1 MPQGRWLTS
10 LTIDGLTVGRR
21 LALAATI
28 SEAVH
33 ERLGT
38 LTVAAHACRSTLLK
52 IITLFTRHGDAAEM
66 TAVLLLTLAGITPLR
81 VSARVFTG
89 NERRTFFT
97 LLHLIAGSG
106 RTLTAEEV
114 RTFLAHR
121 AALTDAFTGTPAADT
136 VRLLFSLA
144 AGLTEG
150 SSLLLSSLSSAGD
163 VIYITPTGLTVIAA
177 LTVET
182 RITPARVQRLLTAGR
197 AVSAAGGTVSVLT
210 GPAATIARAFR
221 DAMSDTP
228 AAPRALFTSDTDG
241 KPLTGFRLG
250 QETVTLPG
258 TAAPALLAAF
268 GRALTRVREM
278 LLSAPETAPFFLLGT
293 TDVRFTQRSRFTAVF
308 VPLAF
313 IALPYGLWL
322 SELTAS
328 GLIRPVPPEIRR
340 KNLPRGVALRRDAS
354 ADRLTAGV
362 LLNTARFMSLPV
374 TKQRTA
380 LLTDEKTLVND
391 AMKPLTP
398 AALKA
403 KEEPQ
408 IPPRLL
414 QPAVTERDE
423 AVLADAFPEKLP
435 AKLKTMTLVDL
446 IEHFVRTERS
456 KQD

>member
-52 IITLFTRHGDAAEM
+52 IITLFARHGDAAEM
-66 TAVLLLTLAGITPLR
+66 TAVLLLTLVGITPLR
-81 VSARVFTG
+81 VSARVFAG

-106 RTLTAEEV
+106 RTL
-114 RTFLAHR
+114 
-121 AALTDAFTGTPAADT
+121 T

-163 VIYITPTGLTVIAA
+163 IIYITPTGLTVIAA

-197 AVSAAGGTVSVLT
+197 AVTAAGGTVSVLT

-293 TDVRFTQRSRFTAVF
+293 TDVRFTQRSRFTAVARDPQKKPSPRRCPAARR
-308 VPLAF
+308 VSRPPHGRRSSQHRALHELA
-313 IALPYGLWL
+313 GD
-322 SELTAS
+322 ETAHCAFN
-328 GLIRPVPPEIRR
+328 RR
-340 KNLPRGVALRRDAS
+340 KNTRKRRHEAPHARGPQSQRRTADPSPAPTARRD
-354 ADRLTAGV
+354 R
-362 LLNTARFMSLPV
+362 ARRSGFGRRVSGE
-374 TKQRTA
+374 TSR
-380 LLTDEKTLVND
+380 KTQDHD
-391 AMKPLTP
+391 A
-398 AALKA
+398 
-403 KEEPQ
+403 
-408 IPPRLL
+408 R
-414 QPAVTERDE
+414 
-423 AVLADAFPEKLP
+423 
-435 AKLKTMTLVDL
+435 
-446 IEHFVRTERS
+446 
-456 KQD
+456 

>member
-1 MPQGRWLTS
+1 
-10 LTIDGLTVGRR
+10 
-21 LALAATI
+21 
-28 SEAVH
+28 
-33 ERLGT
+33 
-38 LTVAAHACRSTLLK
+38 
-52 IITLFTRHGDAAEM
+52 
-66 TAVLLLTLAGITPLR
+66 
-81 VSARVFTG
+81 
-89 NERRTFFT
+89 
-97 LLHLIAGSG
+97 
-106 RTLTAEEV
+106 
-114 RTFLAHR
+114 
-121 AALTDAFTGTPAADT
+121 
-136 VRLLFSLA
+136 
-144 AGLTEG
+144 
-150 SSLLLSSLSSAGD
+150 
-163 VIYITPTGLTVIAA
+163 
-177 LTVET
+177 
-182 RITPARVQRLLTAGR
+182 
-197 AVSAAGGTVSVLT
+197 
-210 GPAATIARAFR
+210 
-221 DAMSDTP
+221 MSDTP

-293 TDVRFTQRSRFTAVF
+293 THVRFTQRSRFTAVF

-340 KNLPRGVALRRDAS
+340 KNLPRGVALRRNAS

-456 KQD
+456 K

>member
-1 MPQGRWLTS
+1 
-10 LTIDGLTVGRR
+10 
-21 LALAATI
+21 
-28 SEAVH
+28 
-33 ERLGT
+33 
-38 LTVAAHACRSTLLK
+38 
-52 IITLFTRHGDAAEM
+52 M

-81 VSARVFTG
+81 VSARIFAG

-97 LLHLIAGSG
+97 LLRMITGSA
-106 RTLTAEEV
+106 RTITAEDV
-114 RTFLAHR
+114 GQLLSHR
-121 AALTDAFTGTPAADT
+121 STLTDAFSGTPAADT

-163 VIYITPTGLTVIAA
+163 VIFITPTGLTVIAA

-182 RITPARVQRLLTAGR
+182 RITPARVQKLLTAGR
-197 AVSAAGGTVSVLT
+197 AVTAAGGTVSVLT

-293 TDVRFTQRSRFTAVF
+293 TDVRFTERTRFTAVF

-354 ADRLTAGV
+354 ADRLTSGV

-391 AMKPLTP
+391 AMKPLTS

-403 KEEPQ
+403 KEKPQ

-456 KQD
+456 K

>member
-28 SEAVH
+28 SEAVR

-52 IITLFTRHGDAAEM
+52 IITLFARHGDAAEM

-81 VSARVFTG
+81 VSARIFAG

-97 LLHLIAGSG
+97 LLRMITGSA
-106 RTLTAEEV
+106 RTITAEDV
-114 RTFLAHR
+114 SQLLSHR
-121 AALTDAFTGTPAADT
+121 STLTDAFSGTPAADT

-163 VIYITPTGLTVIAA
+163 VIFITPTGLTVIAA

-182 RITPARVQRLLTAGR
+182 RITPARVQKLLTAGR
-197 AVSAAGGTVSVLT
+197 AVTAAGGTVSVLT

-293 TDVRFTQRSRFTAVF
+293 TDVRFTERTRFTAVF

-340 KNLPRGVALRRDAS
+340 KNLPRGVAPRRCPAARRVSRPPHVRRASQHRALHELAGDETAHCAFNRRKNTRKRRHEAPHVRGPQSQRKTADPSPAPAARRD
-354 ADRLTAGV
+354 RAG
-362 LLNTARFMSLPV
+362 
-374 TKQRTA
+374 
-380 LLTDEKTLVND
+380 
-391 AMKPLTP
+391 
-398 AALKA
+398 
-403 KEEPQ
+403 
-408 IPPRLL
+408 
-414 QPAVTERDE
+414 
-423 AVLADAFPEKLP
+423 
-435 AKLKTMTLVDL
+435 
-446 IEHFVRTERS
+446 
-456 KQD
+456 

>member
-28 SEAVH
+28 SEAVR

-52 IITLFTRHGDAAEM
+52 IITLFARHGDAAEM

-81 VSARVFTG
+81 VSARVFAG

-97 LLHLIAGSG
+97 LLRMITGSA
-106 RTLTAEEV
+106 RTITAEEV

-121 AALTDAFTGTPAADT
+121 AALTDAFSDTPAADT

-182 RITPARVQRLLTAGR
+182 RITPARAQ
-197 AVSAAGGTVSVLT
+197 LT

-293 TDVRFTQRSRFTAVF
+293 TDVRFTERTRFTAVF

-354 ADRLTAGV
+354 ADRLTSGV

-374 TKQRTA
+374 TKQHTA

-391 AMKPLTP
+391 AMKPLTS

-456 KQD
+456 K

>member
-28 SEAVH
+28 SEAVR

-52 IITLFTRHGDAAEM
+52 IITLFARHGDAAEM

-97 LLHLIAGSG
+97 LLRMITGSA
-106 RTLTAEEV
+106 RTMTAEEV

-121 AALTDAFTGTPAADT
+121 AALTDAFSGTPAADT

-144 AGLTEG
+144 TGLTEG

-293 TDVRFTQRSRFTAVF
+293 THVRFTQRSRFTAVF

-374 TKQRTA
+374 TKQHTA

-391 AMKPLTP
+391 AMKPLTS

-456 KQD
+456 K

>member
-10 LTIDGLTVGRR
+10 LTIDGLTVGQR

-28 SEAVH
+28 SEAVR

-52 IITLFTRHGDAAEM
+52 IITLFARHGDAAEM

-81 VSARVFTG
+81 VSARIFAG

-97 LLHLIAGSG
+97 LLRMITGSA
-106 RTLTAEEV
+106 RTITAEDV
-114 RTFLAHR
+114 GQLLSLRST
-121 AALTDAFTGTPAADT
+121 LTDAFSGTPAADT

-150 SSLLLSSLSSAGD
+150 SSLLLSSLSSAGG

-197 AVSAAGGTVSVLT
+197 AVTAAGGTVSVLT

-293 TDVRFTQRSRFTAVF
+293 TDVRFTERTRFTAVF

-380 LLTDEKTLVND
+380 LLTDEKRFFGH
-391 AMKPLTP
+391 MCG
-398 AALKA
+398 
-403 KEEPQ
+403 
-408 IPPRLL
+408 
-414 QPAVTERDE
+414 
-423 AVLADAFPEKLP
+423 
-435 AKLKTMTLVDL
+435 
-446 IEHFVRTERS
+446 
-456 KQD
+456 

>member
-28 SEAVH
+28 SEAVR

-52 IITLFTRHGDAAEM
+52 IITLFARHGDAAEM

-81 VSARVFTG
+81 VSARFFAG

-121 AALTDAFTGTPAADT
+121 AALTDAFSGTPAADT

-197 AVSAAGGTVSVLT
+197 AVTAAGGTVSVLT

-340 KNLPRGVALRRDAS
+340 KNLPCGATRQPTAS
-354 ADRLTAGV
+354 RPAC
-362 LLNTARFMSLPV
+362 FS
-374 TKQRTA
+374 
-380 LLTDEKTLVND
+380 
-391 AMKPLTP
+391 TP
-398 AALKA
+398 RA
-403 KEEPQ
+403 
-408 IPPRLL
+408 
-414 QPAVTERDE
+414 
-423 AVLADAFPEKLP
+423 
-435 AKLKTMTLVDL
+435 
-446 IEHFVRTERS
+446 S
-456 KQD
+456 

>member
-28 SEAVH
+28 SEAVR

-52 IITLFTRHGDAAEM
+52 IITLFARHGDAAEM

-81 VSARVFTG
+81 VSARIFAG

-97 LLHLIAGSG
+97 LLRMITGSA
-106 RTLTAEEV
+106 RTITAEDV
-114 RTFLAHR
+114 GQLLSHR
-121 AALTDAFTGTPAADT
+121 STLTDAFSGTPAADT

-150 SSLLLSSLSSAGD
+150 SSLLLSSLSSAGG

-197 AVSAAGGTVSVLT
+197 AV
-210 GPAATIARAFR
+210 AATIARAFR

-293 TDVRFTQRSRFTAVF
+293 TDVRFTERTRFTAVF

-362 LLNTARFMSLPV
+362 LLNTARFMSLSV

-391 AMKPLTP
+391 AMKPLTS

-456 KQD
+456 K

>member
-28 SEAVH
+28 SEAVR
-33 ERLGT
+33 EKLGT

-52 IITLFTRHGDAAEM
+52 IITLFARHGDAAEM

-81 VSARVFTG
+81 VSARIFAG

-97 LLHLIAGSG
+97 LLRMITGSA
-106 RTLTAEEV
+106 RTITAEDV
-114 RTFLAHR
+114 GQLLSHR
-121 AALTDAFTGTPAADT
+121 STLTDAFSGTPAADT

-150 SSLLLSSLSSAGD
+150 SSLLLSSLSSAGG

-197 AVSAAGGTVSVLT
+197 AVTAAGGTVSVLT

-250 QETVTLPG
+250 
-258 TAAPALLAAF
+258 
-268 GRALTRVREM
+268 
-278 LLSAPETAPFFLLGT
+278 
-293 TDVRFTQRSRFTAVF
+293 
-308 VPLAF
+308 
-313 IALPYGLWL
+313 
-322 SELTAS
+322 
-328 GLIRPVPPEIRR
+328 
-340 KNLPRGVALRRDAS
+340 
-354 ADRLTAGV
+354 
-362 LLNTARFMSLPV
+362 
-374 TKQRTA
+374 
-380 LLTDEKTLVND
+380 
-391 AMKPLTP
+391 
-398 AALKA
+398 
-403 KEEPQ
+403 
-408 IPPRLL
+408 
-414 QPAVTERDE
+414 
-423 AVLADAFPEKLP
+423 
-435 AKLKTMTLVDL
+435 
-446 IEHFVRTERS
+446 
-456 KQD
+456 

>member
-28 SEAVH
+28 SEAVR

-52 IITLFTRHGDAAEM
+52 IITLFARHGDAAEM

-81 VSARVFTG
+81 VSARVFAG

-97 LLHLIAGSG
+97 LLRMITGSA
-106 RTLTAEEV
+106 RTITAEEV

-121 AALTDAFTGTPAADT
+121 AALTDAFSDTPAADT

-182 RITPARVQRLLTAGR
+182 RITPARAQRLLTAGR
-197 AVSAAGGTVSVLT
+197 AVTAAGGTVSVLT

-241 KPLTGFRLG
+241 NPLTGFRLG
-250 QETVTLPG
+250 Q
-258 TAAPALLAAF
+258 
-268 GRALTRVREM
+268 
-278 LLSAPETAPFFLLGT
+278 
-293 TDVRFTQRSRFTAVF
+293 
-308 VPLAF
+308 
-313 IALPYGLWL
+313 
-322 SELTAS
+322 
-328 GLIRPVPPEIRR
+328 
-340 KNLPRGVALRRDAS
+340 
-354 ADRLTAGV
+354 
-362 LLNTARFMSLPV
+362 
-374 TKQRTA
+374 
-380 LLTDEKTLVND
+380 
-391 AMKPLTP
+391 KP
-398 AALKA
+398 
-403 KEEPQ
+403 
-408 IPPRLL
+408 
-414 QPAVTERDE
+414 
-423 AVLADAFPEKLP
+423 
-435 AKLKTMTLVDL
+435 
-446 IEHFVRTERS
+446 
-456 KQD
+456 

>member
-28 SEAVH
+28 SEAVR

-38 LTVAAHACRSTLLK
+38 LTVAAHPSRSTLLK
-52 IITLFTRHGDAAEM
+52 IITLFARHGDAAEM

-81 VSARVFTG
+81 VSARIFAG

-97 LLHLIAGSG
+97 LLRMITGSA
-106 RTLTAEEV
+106 RTITAEDV
-114 RTFLAHR
+114 RQLLSHR
-121 AALTDAFTGTPAADT
+121 STLTDAFSGTPAADT

-197 AVSAAGGTVSVLT
+197 AVTAAGGTVSVLT

-293 TDVRFTQRSRFTAVF
+293 TDVRFTERTRFTAVF

-354 ADRLTAGV
+354 TDRLTAGV
-362 LLNTARFMSLPV
+362 LLNTARFMSLPA
-374 TKQRTA
+374 TKQHTA

>member
-28 SEAVH
+28 SEAVR

-52 IITLFTRHGDAAEM
+52 IITLFARHGDAAEM

-81 VSARVFTG
+81 VSARVFAG

-114 RTFLAHR
+114 STFLAHR
-121 AALTDAFTGTPAADT
+121 STLTDAFSGTPAADT

-197 AVSAAGGTVSVLT
+197 AVTAAGGTVSVLI

-293 TDVRFTQRSRFTAVF
+293 TDVRFTQRTRFTAVF
-308 VPLAF
+308 APLAF

-340 KNLPRGVALRRDAS
+340 KNLPRGVAQRRDAS

-374 TKQRTA
+374 TKQHTA

>member
-28 SEAVH
+28 SEAVR

-38 LTVAAHACRSTLLK
+38 LTVAAHLSRSTLLK
-52 IITLFTRHGDAAEM
+52 IITLFARHGDAAEM

-81 VSARVFTG
+81 VSARIFAG

-97 LLHLIAGSG
+97 LLRMITGSA
-106 RTLTAEEV
+106 RTITAEDV
-114 RTFLAHR
+114 RQLLSHR
-121 AALTDAFTGTPAADT
+121 AALTDAFSGTPAADT
-136 VRLLFSLA
+136 VRLLFLLA

-163 VIYITPTGLTVIAA
+163 VIYITPTGLTVVAA

-197 AVSAAGGTVSVLT
+197 AVTAAGGTVSVLT
-210 GPAATIARAFR
+210 G
-221 DAMSDTP
+221 P

-250 QETVTLPG
+250 QETVTLPR

-268 GRALTRVREM
+268 GRALTRVREK

-293 TDVRFTQRSRFTAVF
+293 TDVRFTERTRFTAVF

-313 IALPYGLWL
+313 IALSYGLWL

-374 TKQRTA
+374 TKQHTA

-456 KQD
+456 K

>member
-1 MPQGRWLTS
+1 M
-10 LTIDGLTVGRR
+10 
-21 LALAATI
+21 
-28 SEAVH
+28 
-33 ERLGT
+33 
-38 LTVAAHACRSTLLK
+38 
-52 IITLFTRHGDAAEM
+52 ITG
-66 TAVLLLTLAGITPLR
+66 
-81 VSARVFTG
+81 SART
-89 NERRTFFT
+89 
-97 LLHLIAGSG
+97 I
-106 RTLTAEEV
+106 TAEEV
-114 RTFLAHR
+114 STFLAHR
-121 AALTDAFTGTPAADT
+121 AALTDAFSGTPAADT

-182 RITPARVQRLLTAGR
+182 RITPARIQRLLTAGR
-197 AVSAAGGTVSVLT
+197 AVTAAGGTVSVLT

-293 TDVRFTQRSRFTAVF
+293 THVRFTQRSRFTAVF

-340 KNLPRGVALRRDAS
+340 KNLPLGVALRRDAS

-362 LLNTARFMSLPV
+362 LLNTARFMSLPA
-374 TKQRTA
+374 TKQHTA